1 MNSNN
6 FCDTLEGFYDNW
18 KQAASN
24 PTKYAHCYIRWKR
37 IGDNELTSTQWYQ
50 HEGEDKPYRH
60 RWHRVTNQLNRI
72 SYTCLVENW
81 SPDWKEHNSCCDMIF
96 TKEEDFFIG
105 KVLTDKCI
113 VNGGIVKSMVELD
126 GKTYRSRDQG
136 WKDGQVVWGD
146 DVIYEFD
153 KL

>member
-1 MNSNN
+1 
-6 FCDTLEGFYDNW
+6 
-18 KQAASN
+18 
-24 PTKYAHCYIRWKR
+24 
-37 IGDNELTSTQWYQ
+37 
-50 HEGEDKPYRH
+50 
-60 RWHRVTNQLNRI
+60 
-72 SYTCLVENW
+72 
-81 SPDWKEHNSCCDMIF
+81 MIF

>member
-1 MNSNN
+1 ME

-18 KQAASN
+18 KQSASN
-24 PTKYAHCYIRWKR
+24 PTKYAHCIRWKR
-37 IGDNELTSTQWYQ
+37 ISDNELTSTQWYH

-60 RWHRVTNQLNRI
+60 RWHRVTDELIVQ
-72 SYTCLVENW
+72 NW
-81 SPDWKEHNSCCDMIF
+81 S
-96 TKEEDFFIG
+96 
-105 KVLTDKCI
+105 
-113 VNGGIVKSMVELD
+113 NGGIVKSMVEFN
-126 GKTYRSRDQG
+126 GKTYRSKDQG

>member
-6 FCDTLEGFYDNW
+6 FCDTLEGLYDNR

-24 PTKYAHCYIRWKR
+24 PTKYAHCHIRWKR
-37 IGDNELTSTQWYQ
+37 ISVNELTSTQWYH

-60 RWHRVTNQLNRI
+60 RWHRVTDDLI
-72 SYTCLVENW
+72 VENW
-81 SPDWKEHNSCCDMIF
+81 DTDWKEHNPCCDMIF
-96 TKEEDFFIG
+96 TKEGDYYIG
-105 KVLTDKCI
+105 KVSTDKCI
-113 VNGGIVKSMVELD
+113 VGGGIVKSMVEFN
-126 GKTYRSRDQG
+126 GKTYRSKDQG

-146 DVIYEFD
+146 DVIYEFH